1 MLDEHEIRAAVEL
14 IRRAAP
20 LAEVF
25 LYGSYAR
32 GEAHEGSDLD
42 LLVVEPTVGVR
53 RVEIARLTRI
63 LADAGYRADVLVV
76 DRESFA
82 GWELTPGMIARA
94 TGPGGVAAVHFG
106 IQLRD
111 FFSRRS
117 LPR

>member
-1 MLDEHEIRAAVEL
+1 MEL

-32 GEAHEGSDLD
+32 GDAHAGSDLD
-42 LLVVEPTVGVR
+42 LLVVEPVVGLR
-53 RVEIARLTRI
+53 RMEIARLTRI

-76 DRESFA
+76 ERESFA
-82 GWELTPGMIARA
+82 VWERTPGMIERA
-94 TGPGGVAAVHFG
+94 AGPGGVAAVHFG
-106 IQLRD
+106 IHLRD